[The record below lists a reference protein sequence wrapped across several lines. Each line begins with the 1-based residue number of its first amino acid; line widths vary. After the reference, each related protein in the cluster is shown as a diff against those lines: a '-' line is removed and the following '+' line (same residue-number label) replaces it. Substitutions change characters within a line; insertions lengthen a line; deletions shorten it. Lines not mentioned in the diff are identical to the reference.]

1 LIIIVLF
8 VAVLVLLFSLGGLI
22 AVVIFGD
29 SGSGEQAAKIQR
41 IEDRQ
46 ETLQQEIA
54 KLAALP
60 PATPTP

>member
-1 LIIIVLF
+1 V
-8 VAVLVLLFSLGGLI
+8 VLLFSLGGVI

-46 ETLQQEIA
+46 ETLQQQIA
-54 KLAALP
+54 KIAVPP
-60 PATPTP
+60 PATRTTTPKP